1 MIHLSKLMAK
11 MGERGQVAM
20 IAAGLL
26 PVLLG
31 MTGMAVDVGSYMS
44 DRRHL
49 QNAADSIAL
58 AGAQELPDEDAAE
71 DIAEEWAVNN
81 DIDLDHVT
89 LEIDTSGSIPEVA
102 VRITRP
108 HSFAFMKVLGIDE
121 RDVGARAAAVKVS
134 FGGGS
139 GIVPWSVTQA
149 TVDASPNGDIIVM
162 KYDSTGGNTGN
173 FGAIRI
179 DGSGSST
186 YEDSAT
192 YGSDTTACATS
203 APQCVV
209 GACPGSYPDVCA
221 ETSPSCDGPEC
232 TPETGNMTGGTRDAV
247 DHRMDYNCDTS
258 NPCGTRSCDTFAD
271 TFGTPDA
278 DGNYDLHP
286 DCNPWIDGPGKCTS
300 TTDYCSRRV
309 IIIPVVDSFGNG
321 ASDPIEIQRFALVY
335 LEGYEGGKCQG
346 NSCEIKGRFVKADI
360 NANGL
365 AGVFDEDAL
374 IHFTK
379 LSE

>member
-1 MIHLSKLMAK
+1 MNNLRKLMAK
-11 MGERGQVAM
+11 IGERGQVAM
-20 IAAGLL
+20 MAAGLL

-58 AGAQELPDEDAAE
+58 AGSQELPDEDAAE
-71 DIAEEWAVNN
+71 DVAEEWAVNN
-81 DIDLDHVT
+81 DIDLDHLT
-89 LEIDTSGSIPEVA
+89 LEIDTDGDIPEIV

-108 HSFAFMKVLGIDE
+108 HAFAFMKVLGIDE

-149 TVDASPNGDIIVM
+149 TVDASPNGEEIVM
-162 KYDSTGGNTGN
+162 KYDSTGGNIGN

-192 YGSDTTACATS
+192 YGSDTTACAVS

-209 GACPGSYPDVCA
+209 GSCPGSYPDVCA

-232 TPETGNMTGGTRDAV
+232 TPETGNMIGATGDAV
-247 DHRMDYNCDTS
+247 DHRMDYTCDLT
-258 NPCGTRSCDTFAD
+258 NPCGAQRCDTFED
-271 TFGTPDA
+271 TFGTPDSE
-278 DGNYDLHP
+278 GNYDLHP

-309 IIIPVVDSFGNG
+309 IIIPVVDTFGNG
-321 ASDPIEIQRFALVY
+321 ASDPAEIQRFALVY
-335 LEGYEGGKCQG
+335 LEGYDNGKCQG
-346 NSCEIKGRFVKADI
+346 NSCEIKGRFVKADLTT
-360 NANGL
+360 NAL
-365 AGVFDEDAL
+365 SGVFDEDAL
-374 IHFTK
+374 IHFTR